1 MRRLR
6 LLRASAA
13 LPVCLGVLLFLGGPP
28 AYAHSALKDATPGPG
43 AKVAPGA
50 DVVALTFGRL
60 KSGTTPKISL
70 IGPDGTAVP
79 VGRPMVA
86 DDSVVCAAVT
96 PLRVGVNTLSYN
108 VISADGDKQAS
119 AFQFE
124 VADAAED
131 APTPSSCRDLSLPA
145 PDTGGGNDTILGLG
159 RTTALVVFSAAGVVV
174 AGGGVLT
181 LRANRRTRL
190 TRGAADAE
198 RAGHSAT
205 SETS

>member
-1 MRRLR
+1 M
-6 LLRASAA
+6 
-13 LPVCLGVLLFLGGPP
+13 GVLLCLSGNP
-28 AYAHSALKDATPGPG
+28 AYAHTALKDATPGPG

-79 VGRPMVA
+79 VGQPAVA

-96 PLRVGVNTLSYN
+96 PLRAGVNTLSYT

-124 VADAAED
+124 VADGAEKAA
-131 APTPSSCRDLSLPA
+131 TPSACRDLSLSA
-145 PDTGGGNDTILGLG
+145 PDTGSGGSDTILGLD
-159 RTTALVVFSAAGVVV
+159 RTTALLVFSAAGVLAV
-174 AGGGVLT
+174 GGGVLT
-181 LRANRRTRL
+181 VRTKRRTRH
-190 TRGAADAE
+190 TRSTADAE
-198 RAGHSAT
+198 RERHSGTPEA
-205 SETS
+205 S